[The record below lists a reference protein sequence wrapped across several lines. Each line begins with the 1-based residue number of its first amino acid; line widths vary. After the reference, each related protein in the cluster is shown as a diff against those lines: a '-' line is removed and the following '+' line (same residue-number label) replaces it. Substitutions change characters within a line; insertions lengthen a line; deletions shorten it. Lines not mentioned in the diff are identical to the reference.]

1 MKNLQY
7 NLSYTEYQKI
17 RLSQVGETRRAT
29 LNVHYYLRTGIS
41 IRKLNTLLQ
50 RVGLIQAKLK
60 LNTTVQSKLNNTVH
74 RI

>member
-7 NLSYTEYQKI
+7 NLSYTEYRKI
-17 RLSQVGETRRAT
+17 RVSQVGETRRAT
-29 LNVHYYLRTGIS
+29 LNVHYYLGTGIS